1 MKVIIAICQNEIY
14 FPIVINLRYYISF
27 FTGRAMK
34 IRIISLAAFLLIFLS
49 PLIFSQ
55 TKNVDE
61 LLKQGDE
68 LIDKFNDKAAL
79 QSFQEAEK
87 IAPDNWEVNWRLSRV
102 YVNLA
107 NQMPT
112 ETDAQQD
119 AQLAVYQKAYDY
131 ADKSVKEAPDKSVT
145 YLRRAIASGKIAL
158 FKGVFSVAKVVNAAK
173 DDLDKAIKL
182 GNGGNFVQALCHYVL
197 GRTHAKVSEKWKPA
211 RSILG
216 LGWGDLDTGI
226 LEYRYAIKLYP
237 DFRMF
242 YLDLGKA
249 YIREDEYQKAR
260 EVLNK
265 VAACTKR
272 ESDDDQRTAEAKKLL
287 VEIKNEN

>member
-1 MKVIIAICQNEIY
+1 
-14 FPIVINLRYYISF
+14 
-27 FTGRAMK
+27 MK
-34 IRIISLAAFLLIFLS
+34 IRVFSFAVFLLLILS
-49 PLIFSQ
+49 PIILSQ
-55 TKNVDE
+55 TQSVED

-68 LIDKFNDKAAL
+68 LIDKFDDNGAL
-79 QSFQEAEK
+79 QDFMKAEK
-87 IAPDNWEVNWRLSRV
+87 IAPDNWEVNWRLSRI

-107 NQMPT
+107 NQMPVN
-112 ETDAQQD
+112 TDEQKD
-119 AQLAVYQKAYDY
+119 AQLAVYQKAFNY

-173 DDLDKAIKL
+173 EDLDKAIKL
-182 GNGGNFVQALCHYVL
+182 GNGGDFIQALCHYVL

-216 LGWGDLDTGI
+216 LGWGDIDVAI
-226 LEYRYAIKLYP
+226 QEYNYAIKLYP

-265 VAACTKR
+265 VATCTKR
-272 ESDDDQRTAEAKKLL
+272 ESDDDQRTTEAKKLL
-287 VEIKNEN
+287 IEIKDED

>member
-1 MKVIIAICQNEIY
+1 
-14 FPIVINLRYYISF
+14 
-27 FTGRAMK
+27 MK
-34 IRIISLAAFLLIFLS
+34 IKVFTLAAFLLLILS
-49 PLIFSQ
+49 PIIFSQ
-55 TKNVDE
+55 TKSVED

-68 LIDKFNDKAAL
+68 LIDKFDDQAAL
-79 QSFQEAEK
+79 NSFQQAEK
-87 IAPDNWEVNWRLSRV
+87 LAPNNWEVNWRLSRV

-112 ETDAQQD
+112 STDDQKD
-119 AQLAVYQKAYDY
+119 AQLAVYQKAYNY
-131 ADKSVKEAPDKSVT
+131 ADKSVNEAPDKSVT

-182 GNGGNFVQALCHYVL
+182 GNGGNFIQALCHYVL

-216 LGWGDLDTGI
+216 LGWGDIDVAI
-226 LEYRYAIKLYP
+226 QEYKKAISLYP

-242 YLDLGKA
+242 YLDLGLA
-249 YIREDEYQKAR
+249 YIREDEYQNAR
-260 EVLNK
+260 EALNK
-265 VAACTKR
+265 VATCTKR
-272 ESDDDQRTAEAKKLL
+272 ESDDDQRVVEAKKLL
-287 VEIKNEN
+287 NQIKDEN

>member
-1 MKVIIAICQNEIY
+1 MKLKI
-14 FPIVINLRYYISF
+14 
-27 FTGRAMK
+27 FT
-34 IRIISLAAFLLIFLS
+34 IAAFFLLFLS
-49 PLIFSQ
+49 PLILSQ
-55 TKNVDE
+55 TQSVED

-68 LIDKFNDKAAL
+68 LIDKFDDQGAL
-79 QSFQEAEK
+79 ESFQKAEK
-87 IAPDNWEVNWRLSRV
+87 LAPNNWEVNWRLSRV

-107 NQMPT
+107 NQMPAK
-112 ETDAQQD
+112 TDEQQD
-119 AQLAVYQKAYDY
+119 AQLAVYQKALGF
-131 ADKSVKEAPDKSVT
+131 ANKAVKEGPDKSVT
-145 YLRRAIASGKIAL
+145 YLRRAIANGKIAL

-173 DDLDKAIKL
+173 DDLEKAIKL
-182 GNGGNFVQALCHYVL
+182 GNGGDFIQALCYYVL

-216 LGWGDLDTGI
+216 LGWGDIDVAIQDYNT
-226 LEYRYAIKLYP
+226 AIKLYP

-265 VAACTKR
+265 VATCTKR
-272 ESDDDQRTAEAKKLL
+272 ESDDDLRTAEAKKLL
-287 VEIKNEN
+287 QEIKDED